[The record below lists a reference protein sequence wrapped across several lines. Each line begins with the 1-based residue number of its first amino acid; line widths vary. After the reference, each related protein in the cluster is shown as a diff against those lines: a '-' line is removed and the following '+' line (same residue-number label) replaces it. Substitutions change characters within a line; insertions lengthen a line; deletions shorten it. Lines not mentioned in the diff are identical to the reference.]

1 MDTRTKVKAVSAA
14 NAEPERIFSLMN
26 RVKSRPKNRLLG
38 ESTDE
43 RMRCWLHC
51 SKDKKEVDWDDWEK
65 RFQALTAPIS
75 GFYGVSYDEETKM
88 FKEYIAPTDLT
99 VKTLT

>member
-1 MDTRTKVKAVSAA
+1 MKK
-14 NAEPERIFSLMN
+14 RI
-26 RVKSRPKNRLLG
+26 
-38 ESTDE
+38 STYLFNWKRDVYAKIE
-43 RMRCWLHC
+43 KQIAHTGL

-65 RFQALTAPIS
+65 RFQALTAPIR

-99 VKTLT
+99 VKTLTWFDLRFKIYFNICLCP